1 MNKRKNL
8 VMILLICIACF
19 LSTTAIVSFAVAY
32 KQNQEKHTTTIGRTK
47 IVSIDNSTLS
57 KLEYKTSG
65 SSEAHI
71 KINLDC
77 NVDAVIRV
85 KVSPRFYDEND
96 RIIVVPNN
104 LEYVFDSTK
113 GTWTA
118 DQNNM
123 CFYFNGSVKDLTEI
137 DFIREIKFSNHNY
150 ENYKFDLIVEA
161 DILQMAVIDYSNH
174 PWKDN
179 APQEWINL
187 SKNI

>member
-8 VMILLICIACF
+8 VIIILLCIACF

-32 KQNQEKHTTTIGRTK
+32 KINQEKHYSTIGKTEV
-47 IVSIDNSTLS
+47 VSIENSTLS

-77 NVDAVIRV
+77 NVDAVLRV

-96 RIIVVPNN
+96 RIVVVPNT
-104 LEYVFDSTK
+104 LEYVFDFMQ

-118 DQNNM
+118 DENNM
-123 CFYFNGSVKDLTEI
+123 CFYFNGSVKGIAEL
-137 DFIREIKFSNHNY
+137 DFIREIRFSNHNY
-150 ENYKFDLIVEA
+150 ENLKFDLVIEV
-161 DILQMAVIDYSNH
+161 DVLQMTAVDYSNH

-187 SKNI
+187 IKNI

>member
-19 LSTTAIVSFAVAY
+19 LSTTAVVSFAVAY
-32 KQNQEKHTTTIGRTK
+32 KQNQERHTTTIGRTK
-47 IVSIDNSTLS
+47 ITSIDNTTLS
-57 KLEYKTSG
+57 KLEYKKSG

-104 LEYVFDSTK
+104 LEYVFDFMQ
-113 GTWTA
+113 GDWIA
-118 DQNNM
+118 DENNM
-123 CFYFNGSVKDLTEI
+123 CFYFNKSVKNMTEL

-161 DILQMAVIDYSNH
+161 DILQMSVIDYSNH

-187 SKNI
+187 IKNM